1 MFFKAC
7 YIDVKKLTV
16 GIRLLYWRCQQQ
28 KKEYR
33 EESVQYFY
41 LGCAQETITDGL
53 PILLNARGDKAKVER
68 MSESFVV
75 FISYISGLS

>member
-1 MFFKAC
+1 MELD
-7 YIDVKKLTV
+7 Y
-16 GIRLLYWRCQQQ
+16 YWWCQQQ

-53 PILLNARGDKAKVER
+53 PILLNARGDKAKDER

-75 FISYISGLS
+75 FISYIGAFINNDTLI